1 MKKDSKA
8 ALNGYIAEPAVPL
21 HKKAARIAGV
31 VIVLLAAA
39 VAGFVISMQR
49 DPQRGIISDAVQEN
63 SELKL
68 RVAELEKENKEL
80 GKIVRELQE
89 NAARM
94 QKNEVRDDTESGSA
108 DEENDKSDE

>member
-8 ALNGYIAEPAVPL
+8 ALNGYIAEPAAPL

-89 NAARM
+89 NAARI
-94 QKNEVRDDTESGSA
+94 QNDEDRDEAESGSEDKED
-108 DEENDKSDE
+108 DETDD